1 MTNNNPVRLL
11 PTEIQ
16 GSVNIPPS
24 KSLSH
29 RALICAGLSNGRS
42 KISNI
47 IYSEDIKA
55 TISALEQLGAEFE
68 AKDDEIT
75 VTGVKRLKYDN
86 NPVDCNESGS
96 TIRFMIPI
104 FSLTNKEITFVGKES
119 LINRPQSIYENI
131 FKEDGNKFTK
141 SNNKIVVKGS
151 VKSRDYHI
159 DGNVSS
165 QFISGLMFSLPLLND
180 DSTIHINGKLE
191 SKGYIDLTVDMLETF
206 GIEIQETTNGYF
218 IPGNQK
224 YEAKDYRVEGDY
236 SQAAF
241 FLVGGILNGAIKIND
256 LNHESFQGDKE
267 IVDIIKRMK
276 GKVIYTEN
284 GFATNKSSTIGT
296 TIDISTCP
304 DLGPIVSLLGTLSK
318 GTTTITNISRLR
330 LKESDRVESTVC
342 TLKALGADIKVT
354 NDTIVINGR
363 ETLMG
368 GVTVDSYNDH
378 RIAMMISIAA
388 LRCEKE
394 VILTGANAVNKSYPH
409 FFKDYKLVGGSLII
423 KD

>member
-1 MTNNNPVRLL
+1 
-11 PTEIQ
+11 
-16 GSVNIPPS
+16 
-24 KSLSH
+24 
-29 RALICAGLSNGRS
+29 
-42 KISNI
+42 
-47 IYSEDIKA
+47 
-55 TISALEQLGAEFE
+55 
-68 AKDDEIT
+68 
-75 VTGVKRLKYDN
+75 
-86 NPVDCNESGS
+86 
-96 TIRFMIPI
+96 
-104 FSLTNKEITFVGKES
+104 
-119 LINRPQSIYENI
+119 
-131 FKEDGNKFTK
+131 
-141 SNNKIVVKGS
+141 
-151 VKSRDYHI
+151 
-159 DGNVSS
+159 
-165 QFISGLMFSLPLLND
+165 MFSLPLLND